1 MSTEIKEIVVISDYP
16 TDIFRTDNL
25 FNLINN
31 IKLKGKEI
39 LLMSHV
45 LIPGYITS
53 RCDYYMYDKKNEM
66 INSDDSHLENDYCI
80 NINGKLFCSKEFP
93 GTNQNDYRYSIIK
106 QFILSLNFLQMLKY
120 DIIHYIEGDSN
131 YSDLLE
137 IDDNYNI
144 LTTTEYDSVIYQSPK
159 IMSGGFFSFN
169 LNKVNLQDLLPLNKE
184 TIIYTII
191 NYKYAEEFT
200 KKEILK
206 GSSFFIKSFDPVKY
220 PILKGCSNNE
230 YKNIWSSF
238 FKIDKKWSYVMY
250 NMTNQ
255 NKNIKIYTNFSTNL
269 TEFTLFSGGNWRILP
284 IENIEDNYF
293 FDVYADDTLFKKYKL
308 KSNMSEFNNNI
319 IK

>member
-1 MSTEIKEIVVISDYP
+1 MKEIVIISDYP
-16 TDIFRTDNL
+16 TDTFRTDNL

-39 LLMSHV
+39 LLMSHI
-45 LIPGYITS
+45 LIPDYITS
-53 RCDYYMYDKKNEM
+53 RCDYYLYDKKNEM
-66 INSDDSHLENDYCI
+66 INSINNNLETDYCV
-80 NINGKLFCSKEFP
+80 NINKQLFCSKEFSR
-93 GTNQNDYRYSIIK
+93 TNQNDYRYSVIK
-106 QFILSLNFLQMLKY
+106 QFILSLNFLQILKY

-131 YSDLLE
+131 YTDLLE

-144 LTTTEYDSVIYQSPK
+144 LTTTEYDSVIYQSLK
-159 IMSGGFFSFN
+159 MMAGSFFSFN

-184 TIIYTII
+184 TIINNII

-206 GSSFFIKSFDPVKY
+206 GLSFFIKEYNIINY
-220 PILKGCSNNE
+220 PILKGCSKNE

-238 FKIDKKWSYVMY
+238 FKIDEKWNYVMY

-255 NKNIKIYTNFSTNL
+255 NKNIKIYTNFSPNL
-269 TEFTLFSGGNWRILP
+269 TEFTLFSEGNWRILP
-284 IENIEDNYF
+284 IEDIKDSYF
-293 FDVYADDTLFKKYKL
+293 FDVYIDDTLFKKYKL
-308 KSNMSEFNNNI
+308 SLDMSEFNDNI